1 MTELLTHRQ
10 YANGEATSLEVEASG
25 SVNIDITVYQS
36 TDHSFAYDNS
46 ETVNI
51 TTSGSTTHPLSAFT
65 ATSDSIY
72 WLKVS
77 MNGGQLSSASIIT
90 DSSTLTLLGRGTEL
104 GNARDSAGLAQPE
117 EGVQQGYAQTSLTD
131 GLVAYYPFDSSE
143 VTPAVDE
150 ALGNHGTINGA
161 TYTSGQIGQALSFD
175 SSNGDVVSSTVSIQN
190 SHTFSAWVNAPSGNG
205 TRDYICG
212 IASTSTGT
220 YMGIDSNGE
229 FYYRGGGIGGGI
241 LDATTSVVRDDSW
254 HHVVATV
261 NMDTGIITTYVDGL
275 EDYSVSGAT
284 SSHSWNN
291 VQYEVGNRGDS
302 LSGRFMQG
310 LIDEPRI
317 YDRAL
322 STPEVEALYERT
334 KPHMI
339 SPSDTL

>member
-117 EGVQQGYAQTSLTD
+117 EGVQQGYAHTSLTD

-161 TYTSGQIGQALSFD
+161 TYTSGQIGQALNFD
-175 SSNGDVVSSTVSIQN
+175 SSNNEHVDLGTHVQYLSNEFTVSCWFNPSAVNNGNLQSIVDLRKNNAIIIRANGDGNLYFYHSATDGTFDSVSTSISNGNWYFALMTWDGSTVRAFLDTTEVGTISN
-190 SHTFSAWVNAPSGNG
+190 SSHGQKNNTDA
-205 TRDYICG
+205 
-212 IASTSTGT
+212 
-220 YMGIDSNGE
+220 
-229 FYYRGGGIGGGI
+229 GIGGQ
-241 LDATTSVVRDDSW
+241 DSI
-254 HHVVATV
+254 AEFY
-261 NMDTGIITTYVDGL
+261 N
-275 EDYSVSGAT
+275 
-284 SSHSWNN
+284 
-291 VQYEVGNRGDS
+291 GD
-302 LSGRFMQG
+302 
-310 LIDEPRI
+310 IDEPRI

-322 STPEVEALYERT
+322 STPEIQALYNRT